1 MSENSASSNIQLNN
15 YFRSEHDNQREHT
28 WSAAIEEAN
37 ALAHLPKEINSC
49 TRIYDTLQ
57 RRDIKRGVSRGRA
70 KLKFSFRSLS
80 HKDDFSSSSLLKDG
94 NEVSYVNKADDLAF
108 HNKLEDRTK
117 EISIVEF
124 QEESGELPPDAVSHE
139 KIRAGSSM
147 AKLLEDLQEENG
159 LSARPSNLMLQD
171 AKPKERKMQSVGKRG
186 LSHLGYRILDN
197 EDPPEFKGDG
207 LSSEDEDIG
216 HNQLCIVSQRD
227 EGRTMADLFQEAFSR
242 SEAEGF
248 QFPTGKQSGLGY
260 HGRLQQILQVEKDRH
275 LELLKYSKP
284 GYSPS
289 NDLGSMDVQ
298 ILSRFLEAKLT
309 VCQCSY
315 RENTNISQYGKSA
328 QKSEHDGGTVK
339 RKLFSVQKYAIMW
352 SLKLGILFVSFR
364 HGRKS

>member
-1 MSENSASSNIQLNN
+1 
-15 YFRSEHDNQREHT
+15 
-28 WSAAIEEAN
+28 
-37 ALAHLPKEINSC
+37 
-49 TRIYDTLQ
+49 
-57 RRDIKRGVSRGRA
+57 
-70 KLKFSFRSLS
+70 
-80 HKDDFSSSSLLKDG
+80 
-94 NEVSYVNKADDLAF
+94 
-108 HNKLEDRTK
+108 
-117 EISIVEF
+117 
-124 QEESGELPPDAVSHE
+124 
-139 KIRAGSSM
+139 M

-197 EDPPEFKGDG
+197 EDPPEFKGG